1 MLLKNVR
8 QFALKSRM
16 KDLVIN
22 RHNQVFP
29 TLRLGMAGKLRR
41 LFAFRS
47 IALKGARRIKSL
59 TTKEQRAEIA
69 KVAKDP
75 EEWGRSLNEGWDLVK
90 DESIDVKDAM
100 LTLYKIQLGRRTSRQ
115 ERRNTVSKLASIGVF
130 VPPLRVFSIP
140 GAEMILGVAAFVMP
154 FQIIPDK
161 ILPKVLR
168 SSSEEETSIPTKK
181 RLKWFQRE
189 RNTVLDTV
197 EENQD

>member
-1 MLLKNVR
+1 
-8 QFALKSRM
+8 M

-22 RHNQVFP
+22 RHNQVYS

-115 ERRNTVSKLASIGVF
+115 ERRNTVSKLALSLIH
-130 VPPLRVFSIP
+130 I
-140 GAEMILGVAAFVMP
+140 
-154 FQIIPDK
+154 
-161 ILPKVLR
+161 
-168 SSSEEETSIPTKK
+168 
-181 RLKWFQRE
+181 
-189 RNTVLDTV
+189 
-197 EENQD
+197 

>member
-1 MLLKNVR
+1 MNVP
-8 QFALKSRM
+8 
-16 KDLVIN
+16 VIN
-22 RHNQVFP
+22 RQNQVYHV
-29 TLRLGMAGKLRR
+29 LSRGMAGKLRR

-140 GAEMILGVAAFVMP
+140 GAEMILGVVAFVMP

-161 ILPKVLR
+161 ILPKILR
-168 SSSEEETSIPTKK
+168 SSGEEETSIPTKK
-181 RLKWFQRE
+181 RVKWFQRE
-189 RNTVLDTV
+189 RSTVLDTV
-197 EENQD
+197 EENYD

>member
-1 MLLKNVR
+1 MQRFRTNEIEISR
-8 QFALKSRM
+8 Q
-16 KDLVIN
+16 
-22 RHNQVFP
+22 NQVYP
-29 TLRLGMAGKLRR
+29 TLRLVMAGKLRR

-47 IALKGARRIKSL
+47 IALKGARRVKSL
-59 TTKEQRAEIA
+59 TTKEQRTEIMR
-69 KVAKDP
+69 VAKDP
-75 EEWGRSLNEGWDLVK
+75 EAWGQSLTEGWDLVK

-100 LTLYKIQLGRRTSRQ
+100 LTLYKIQLGRRTTRQ

-168 SSSEEETSIPTKK
+168 SSGEEEPPQPSKR
-181 RLKWFQRE
+181 RLKWFQKE
-189 RNTVLDTV
+189 RNAVLDSV
-197 EENQD
+197 EDNS

>member
-1 MLLKNVR
+1 
-8 QFALKSRM
+8 
-16 KDLVIN
+16 
-22 RHNQVFP
+22 
-29 TLRLGMAGKLRR
+29 MAGKLRR
-41 LFAFRS
+41 LFAFRG

-115 ERRNTVSKLASIGVF
+115 ERRNTVAKLASIGVF

-154 FQIIPDK
+154 FKLFQTRSFPK
-161 ILPKVLR
+161 ILPLTG
-168 SSSEEETSIPTKK
+168 EEGTSIESK
-181 RLKWFQRE
+181 R
-189 RNTVLDTV
+189 D
-197 EENQD
+197 